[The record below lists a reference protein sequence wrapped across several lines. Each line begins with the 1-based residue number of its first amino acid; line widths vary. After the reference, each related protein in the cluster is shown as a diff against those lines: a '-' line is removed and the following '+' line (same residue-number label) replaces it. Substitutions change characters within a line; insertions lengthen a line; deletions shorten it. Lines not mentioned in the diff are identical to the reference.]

1 MPWDALNLCDSTK
14 EPSPRANQS
23 LVVID
28 FATWDLKQSQV
39 DLFTQKKKERK
50 KKKAAKGKEGRKERK
65 KIQII
70 GKGKQTNMNYSS
82 SESVS
87 PMSYTHKVRSV
98 VIIQHTLEM
107 WTLVKP
113 MEVIATPLILK

>member
-1 MPWDALNLCDSTK
+1 MIY
-14 EPSPRANQS
+14 SPKKR
-23 LVVID
+23 
-28 FATWDLKQSQV
+28 
-39 DLFTQKKKERK
+39 KKERK
-50 KKKAAKGKEGRKERK
+50 KKKKQQKERKEGRKERK